1 MSSWNPLNKIK
12 SKAKSAEKESKI
24 FEKVRSRRSTERK
37 KDDKDDK
44 DDKEN
49 GEWSWKYIA
58 FIIVVIVIIIVICY
72 FIYQYLYAVEEPKSE
87 PSNDLDIFD
96 SAKDPNNRCF
106 TDYETGSSYSEDYT

>member
-12 SKAKSAEKESKI
+12 SKAKTTEKESKI
-24 FEKVRSRRSTERK
+24 FEKVRSRRSAEKK
-37 KDDKDDK
+37 KDE
-44 DDKEN
+44 KED

-72 FIYQYLYAVEEPKSE
+72 FIYQYLYAAEEPKSE
-87 PSNDLDIFD
+87 QSNNLDIFD